1 MDKLDYAILNVLQ
14 ENQCFRRIQSIT
26 RNSIMDVLEVKKVT
40 LHRRLNQL
48 LISGY
53 IANGLLE
60 GREHTYYITD
70 TGSNLLEEE
79 LG

>member
-14 ENQCFRRIQSIT
+14 ENQCFRKIQAIT
-26 RNSIMDVLEVKKVT
+26 RHNIMDVLEVKKVT

-48 LISGY
+48 LISGH
-53 IANGLLE
+53 IAKGLHE
-60 GREHTYYITD
+60 GREHTYYITG
-70 TGSNLLEEE
+70 TGSKLLEEE

>member
-14 ENQCFRRIQSIT
+14 ENQCFRKIQAIT
-26 RNSIMDVLEVKKVT
+26 RNNIMDVLEVKKVT

-53 IANGLLE
+53 IAKGLHE
-60 GREHTYYITD
+60 GREYTYYITD
-70 TGSNLLEEE
+70 TGSKLLEEE

>member
-14 ENQCFRRIQSIT
+14 ENQCFRKIQAIT
-26 RNSIMDVLEVKKVT
+26 RNDIIKVLEVKKVT

-48 LISGY
+48 LMDGFIN
-53 IANGLLE
+53 NGIQE

-70 TGSNLLEEE
+70 VGIKLLEEE